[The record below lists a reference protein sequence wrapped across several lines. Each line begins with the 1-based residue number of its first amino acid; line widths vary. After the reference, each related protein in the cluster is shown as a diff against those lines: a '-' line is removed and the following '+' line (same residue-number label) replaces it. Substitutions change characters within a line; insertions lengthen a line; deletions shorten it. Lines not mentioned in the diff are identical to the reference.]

1 MPSHCAPFSP
11 RMGQNRARAFAAP
24 SRSHAGMAFPQ
35 HMKSAF
41 KAAVPRSQPGAASRG
56 SPYVSRTLTKGLLA
70 GSANVRAERLAA
82 ADMLSISEA
91 AEVANTDVAELRRW
105 IADGRAIALEGP
117 RRIVRLP
124 RWQFLPALWDAIP
137 RLADALDTKQGW
149 ALLAF
154 LETPN
159 GGLGGRT
166 PRQAL
171 EAGESRSV
179 LDAALAAGF

>member
-1 MPSHCAPFSP
+1 M
-11 RMGQNRARAFAAP
+11 
-24 SRSHAGMAFPQ
+24 
-35 HMKSAF
+35 
-41 KAAVPRSQPGAASRG
+41 
-56 SPYVSRTLTKGLLA
+56 
-70 GSANVRAERLAA
+70 RAERLAA

>member
-1 MPSHCAPFSP
+1 
-11 RMGQNRARAFAAP
+11 
-24 SRSHAGMAFPQ
+24 
-35 HMKSAF
+35 MKSVV
-41 KAAVPRSQPGAASRG
+41 KPAVPRPGTASRS
-56 SPYVSRTLTKGLLA
+56 SPYVSCTLTKALLA
-70 GSANVRAERLAA
+70 SSAHARAERLAA
-82 ADMLSISEA
+82 ADMLSVSEA
-91 AEVANTDVAELRRW
+91 AEMANTDVTEVRRW
-105 IADGRAIALEGP
+105 IADGRVIALEGP

-124 RWQFLPALWDAIP
+124 RWQFLPALWDTIP

-171 EAGESRSV
+171 ESGDSSPV
-179 LDAALAAGF
+179 LEAALAASF